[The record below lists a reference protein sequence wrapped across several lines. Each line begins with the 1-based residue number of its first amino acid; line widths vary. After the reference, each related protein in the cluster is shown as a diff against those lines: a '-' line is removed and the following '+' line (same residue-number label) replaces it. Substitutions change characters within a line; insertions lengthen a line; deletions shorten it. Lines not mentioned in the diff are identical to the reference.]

1 MNRSAAKLDEDLVKE
16 TAPPASERRVVIE
29 ARDLGKVF
37 TSSFTQRKKWAV
49 KDLDLDVYEGEVF
62 GFLGPNGAGKTTTTK
77 LMIGLLSPTAG
88 TIKIFGMR
96 PAEPAARSH
105 VGFLPEN
112 PSFYDCVT
120 LGEFL
125 RLGAALSGITAKRE
139 IERRVAESLFLS
151 RLVDDE
157 DTRLRKFS
165 KGMLQRAGLAQA
177 LINDPKL
184 LILDEP
190 LSGLDPIGRK
200 EVRDAMV
207 RLKEEGK
214 TVFFSSHI
222 IPDVEL
228 ICDRVGIINE
238 GRLERTDQVNAL
250 VAEGVRS
257 MEIAVEDLREE
268 AASGLKPFVARFGA
282 AGKATILELKD
293 AETATM
299 VLGKLAREGARILS
313 VTPHKE
319 SLESVFVKE
328 VTQKPSRHKR
338 GRLAVVSARQ

>member
-1 MNRSAAKLDEDLVKE
+1 MNGAALKFKE
-16 TAPPASERRVVIE
+16 QSGEQTARPASERRVVIE
-29 ARDLGKVF
+29 ARNLGKVF

-49 KDLDLDVYEGEVF
+49 RDLDLEVYEGEVF

-77 LMIGLLSPTAG
+77 LMLGLLSPTAG
-88 TIKIFGMR
+88 TIEVFGMK
-96 PAEPAARSH
+96 PSEPAARMH

-112 PSFYDCVT
+112 PSFYDRLT

-125 RLGAALSGITAKRE
+125 RLGAALSGISAKRQV
-139 IERRVAESLFLS
+139 ERRVAESLFLS
-151 RLVDDE
+151 RLVE
-157 DTRLRKFS
+157 EEGTRLRRFS

-200 EVRDAMV
+200 EVRDTIV
-207 RLKEEGK
+207 RLREEGK

-228 ICDRVGIINE
+228 ICDRVGIIDQ
-238 GRLERTDQVNAL
+238 GRLERIGEVTEL
-250 VAEGVRS
+250 VVEAGGSV
-257 MEIAVEDLREE
+257 EIAVTDLREE
-268 AASGLKPFVARFGA
+268 AASGLKPFVERFGRT
-282 AGKATILELKD
+282 GEATILQLKD
-293 AETATM
+293 SEAATM
-299 VLGKLAREGARILS
+299 VLGKLAREGARVLS

-319 SLESVFVKE
+319 SLESIFVKE
-328 VTQKPSRHKR
+328 VTQKTVRSKR
-338 GRLAVVSARQ
+338 RRLTIASGR